1 MKKHFLKKKFLC
13 KKKIF
18 FEKKFFL
25 KKNFFEK
32 KNFFFFN
39 FFYFSWYNLTIPIKV
54 SKVSNRFKFKIMSFT
69 YQYYMSMGW
78 IISMTQ
84 ASSTMI
90 CFATRETLV
99 HNILTVITLFTNYKL
114 TTSYS
119 IPLYCKYNKIVF
131 AKRVTLFMH
140 RKNPFT
146 YIRRCFP

>member
-1 MKKHFLKKKFLC
+1 MRRLV
-13 KKKIF
+13 IV
-18 FEKKFFL
+18 
-25 KKNFFEK
+25 
-32 KNFFFFN
+32 
-39 FFYFSWYNLTIPIKV
+39 TKV
-54 SKVSNRFKFKIMSFT
+54 DD
-69 YQYYMSMGW
+69 YMGW

-140 RKNPFT
+140 RKTHLRIYGAVSRELPNKLDLSLEQSIWRLCGNEHSYSDWHIILRCKGHCFDFEA
-146 YIRRCFP
+146 IRNLWNFYRNRQSNQEKN